1 MMLKTSRRI
10 YLATTQAGDTALI
23 LASFSGHL
31 EVVQA
36 LLAAG
41 ADKEVK
47 NQGGGGWVVSSW
59 RSWEMDGGG
68 QVPVRSI
75 SWLPVPTKRSRTK
88 WVKGGLLIV

>member
-47 NQGGGGWVVSSW
+47 NQVGGGWVVSSW
-59 RSWEMDGGG
+59 RSWEMDGGDKC
-68 QVPVRSI
+68 QLDRSL
-75 SWLPVPTKRSRTK
+75 SCRCRQR
-88 WVKGGLLIV
+88 G